1 MEDHVWPEVLD
12 LLQNEFIVVS
22 LYVDDKKELPS
33 ELKET
38 IVTKWAGIEKEIET
52 YGDLW
57 SAFEIETFNNN
68 SQPMYAIIDPMT
80 EWREELMNQVKSG
93 IVETSE
99 FRAWLEEGLQAFNN
113 K

>member
-1 MEDHVWPEVLD
+1 MEEYFWPSVLD
-12 LLQNEFIVVS
+12 WLQNESVVVS
-22 LYVDDKKELPS
+22 LYVDDKQELPA

-68 SQPMYAIIDPMT
+68 YQPMYAIIDPMT
-80 EWREELMNQVKSG
+80 EGREELMNPVKSG

-99 FRAWLEEGLQAFNN
+99 FRAWLEEGLKAFNN